1 MTIFVLYIRI
11 FVSEIMF
18 IKRYKIIAFTHKTTK
33 IDGLKDY
40 IVEDDLDGQFPGKKL
55 NSLKDHLGMDELF
68 YMNTCNRV
76 LFFFTTEYSID
87 TLFLKNFFSFLNP
100 AFQPDLL
107 DLHVSKA
114 IVFEGQAAIS
124 HFFGVAASLDSLVV
138 GEREILGQI
147 KAAYSKSKRLGLCQD
162 AIRIA
167 VEQAIVFAK
176 RTYTKTRIGEK
187 PVSVVSLAHKELLSL
202 APHTWLKIVL
212 LGAGQ
217 TNNLMATML
226 HESGFRNLKIYNR
239 TVDKATEIAKR
250 LDLEYGSWEDFDA
263 LNNDFDV
270 LIACVGV
277 NNAFLDNDWATKQVK
292 LDKQRKYIFI
302 DLAVPSNFT
311 KDWQSQYNIKFID
324 VDALKTLAEKN
335 MVFRKNELLKAQV
348 LLFEFLEEFNLLLK
362 ERALELALTQVPEK
376 VRAVRKRAEENVF
389 KGEIEELDESAQV
402 LVKKMMDYFEKK
414 YIAIPIKLVKK
425 SILKIDT
432 KKF

>member
-1 MTIFVLYIRI
+1 M
-11 FVSEIMF
+11 
-18 IKRYKIIAFTHKTTK
+18 
-33 IDGLKDY
+33 
-40 IVEDDLDGQFPGKKL
+40 
-55 NSLKDHLGMDELF
+55 
-68 YMNTCNRV
+68 
-76 LFFFTTEYSID
+76 
-87 TLFLKNFFSFLNP
+87 
-100 AFQPDLL
+100 
-107 DLHVSKA
+107 
-114 IVFEGQAAIS
+114 
-124 HFFGVAASLDSLVV
+124 
-138 GEREILGQI
+138 
-147 KAAYSKSKRLGLCQD
+147 
-162 AIRIA
+162 
-167 VEQAIVFAK
+167 
-176 RTYTKTRIGEK
+176 
-187 PVSVVSLAHKELLSL
+187 
-202 APHTWLKIVL
+202 L

-292 LDKQRKYIFI
+292 LDKKRKYIFI

-311 KDWQSQYNIKFID
+311 KDWQSQYNIKYID